1 VEERDDVLGLVLF
14 VGQSGQR
21 GISEGSFSEAQPA
34 ARPLGANDT
43 HKAKHFER
51 FEAVNGLVS
60 GGYR

>member
-1 VEERDDVLGLVLF
+1 MVLRCWWD
-14 VGQSGQR
+14 SR
-21 GISEGSFSEAQPA
+21 ISEGTFSEAQPA

-51 FEAVNGLVS
+51 FGAVNGLVS